1 MRKAVYNSVASLL
14 VLTAPEVALA
24 APKVGVASAVKN
36 DVRGTLGGS
45 SRALTA
51 GSDVFTKERIRTG
64 AESTAQILLLD
75 KTSLTVGPR
84 SEMTLDNFV
93 YNPSRSTGQVVMSA
107 IRGAFRFVSGSQAP
121 QSYTI
126 RTPVG
131 TMGVRGTIG
140 ELFVGPGF
148 AVFILVEGSLT
159 VAGRLLTVPG
169 TALIFQNGQ
178 WTGPVTWDG
187 TLFNVGSG
195 ISFPLYGWKFNNE
208 PTDNPL
214 PGNNISSID
223 QLNAIIQGSI
233 TPPPIPPSGEGGF
246 RQRGL
251 RRR

>member
-51 GSDVFTKERIRTG
+51 GSEVFTKERIRTG

-131 TMGVRGTIG
+131 TMGVRGSIG
-140 ELFVGPGF
+140 DVIVGQGF
-148 AVFILVEGSLT
+148 AVFILVEGSLIIDKRF
-159 VAGRLLTVPG
+159 VLNIPG
-169 TALIFQNGQ
+169 QAMIFQNGQ
-178 WTGPVTWDG
+178 WTGPITWDG
-187 TLFNVGSG
+187 TLFNVAGNG
-195 ISFPLYGWKFNNE
+195 VTFPTYGWKFNNE

-214 PGNNISSID
+214 PGNTINNID
-223 QLNAIIQGSI
+223 QLNAILQGSI
-233 TPPPIPPSGEGGF
+233 PRPPAGEGGSF

-251 RRR
+251 KRR